1 MTEYWSETSNGHRGP
16 AKADYQ
22 NQLYRNVVKQTQ
34 DEDRDVN
41 ESSAVKKKS
50 RKSKSSKNKA
60 PASSD
65 DGSKSSNVK
74 LDKNSNFST
83 ERNSMEMEDDEMMT
97 NMSAEETL
105 EEKYEQQLSF
115 RSKSSSVNNIDISGS
130 SNNINNN
137 NSSAEQNKTSSDTGP
152 SESNSDDDGTLPSGE
167 PSGKVEQIAQKL
179 EQTAQKYTERKS
191 ESSKDQQKYNGYMSS
206 RADFIRNT
214 SMTPELS
221 QGSTLSFERPS
232 YKKRESSH
240 FVERPRPPST
250 EAPERPIIPSA
261 TMQHSKSRDRRKE
274 EILRSSR
281 PQTDKDRGYESNFET
296 KLERTKVLER
306 HGYLEDSKIN
316 EYYSRYDQHQ
326 NDRNNNTLQM
336 GKAYKGMKPRQSG
349 SLQHFS
355 AYKGLPDKNHK
366 LNVKRTKS
374 FWRFRKDSD
383 VLEGMALWQH
393 RSLVDI
399 PKVVR
404 REACEAEGKDW
415 SRHSSSERSI
425 ECGEMDKRFRTLE
438 RKNSDS
444 TITEERIQKQLAK
457 VEPSRGE
464 RINRIEKSMQ
474 YLIEQPRSH
483 QMEYKRHQEDR
494 SQYFG
499 TGGGNISRRAIIENE
514 RKRNGEIQKNSTP
527 EDSNIRRKQKAYKQ
541 DDDGLIIH
549 RFTETEASDE
559 ESNYSCIV
567 IKDQVVSEKRLLPRT
582 KLRRDGHRSDKGKNT
597 VNSWDDPWTES
608 RVNHRK
614 KKKNVEPSH

>member
-16 AKADYQ
+16 VKPDYQ
-22 NQLYRNVVKQTQ
+22 NQLYRSVAKQTQ
-34 DEDRDVN
+34 VDDRDMN
-41 ESSAVKKKS
+41 ESASSSKKKS

-60 PASSD
+60 APPPSSD
-65 DGSKSSNVK
+65 DGLRSSNLK

-83 ERNSMEMEDDEMMT
+83 SMEMEDDETMA
-97 NMSAEETL
+97 NMSAEEAL
-105 EEKYEQQLSF
+105 EEKYDQEMSF
-115 RSKSSSVNNIDISGS
+115 RSKSSSVNNVNNISGS
-130 SNNINNN
+130 SNNININNN
-137 NSSAEQNKTSSDTGP
+137 NSGAEQTKTSCSDTGP
-152 SESNSDDDGTLPSGE
+152 SESNSDDEGTLPSGE

-179 EQTAQKYTERKS
+179 EQTAQKYTKS
-191 ESSKDQQKYNGYMSS
+191 EDQPKYNGYMSS

-250 EAPERPIIPSA
+250 EAPERPTAPA
-261 TMQHSKSRDRRKE
+261 KPRDRRRD
-274 EILRSSR
+274 EILRSPR
-281 PQTDKDRGYESNFET
+281 PQADKDRGYESNFET

-306 HGYLEDSKIN
+306 HGFPKDSKIH
-316 EYYSRYDQHQ
+316 EYYSRHDQVSQHQ
-326 NDRNNNTLQM
+326 NDRNNNTLQTD
-336 GKAYKGMKPRQSG
+336 KAYKGMMKPRQSG
-349 SLQHFS
+349 SLQHFNV
-355 AYKGLPDKNHK
+355 YNGFPDKNHK

-399 PKVVR
+399 PKLVR
-404 REACEAEGKDW
+404 KEGKDW
-415 SRHSSSERSI
+415 SRQSSSERSM
-425 ECGEMDKRFRTLE
+425 EGEEKGNRFRTLE

-444 TITEERIQKQLAK
+444 TITEERIQKQLAM
-457 VEPSRGE
+457 VESSRVE
-464 RINRIEKSMQ
+464 RINRIEKSMH
-474 YLIEQPRSH
+474 YLIEEPRS
-483 QMEYKRHQEDR
+483 R
-494 SQYFG
+494 QYFG
-499 TGGGNISRRAIIENE
+499 SSGGGGGGGGGNISRRAIIENE
-514 RKRNGEIQKNSTP
+514 RKRNGEMQKSPTP
-527 EDSNIRRKQKAYKQ
+527 DEGNVRRKQKAYKQ

-567 IKDQVVSEKRLLPRT
+567 IKDQVVTEKRLLPRT
-582 KLRRDGHRSDKGKNT
+582 KLRRDGHRGDKGKSNT
-597 VNSWDDPWTES
+597 VNSWDDPWTET

-614 KKKNVEPSH
+614 KKKNVESSH